1 MGNVIIRAA
10 TSGDIPG
17 ICHVNRGEDG
27 PWAEIDSCAAYVM
40 NRLRCGFYVQVAEY
54 GGRIAAHGEW
64 IVSDEYRGR
73 TFYLGQLQVDPDLQ
87 RRGIGH
93 LMIEDGVAHARAA
106 GCGTV
111 TLIPEQDTHSQL
123 FYEKC
128 GFVRGEDLLFSSLP
142 AREGALRGERLSEA
156 PHELVRTMPFVFG
169 LCQTAAQHMW
179 QVFNRRPD
187 GEGRQV
193 DTLMGDGFCIQLGG
207 FDKQKNALLLTW
219 AEDGKAGEAVIQA
232 RAFTYAL
239 GYPGLS
245 FCFFPANRRFFPED
259 AVEVDN
265 YEMILRL

>member
-64 IVSDEYRGR
+64 VVSDEYRGR

-207 FDKQKNALLLTW
+207 FDKQKTRCCSHGRRTEKPEKRSFRRGRSRMRWAIRACRSSFSRQTGASSLKMRSRLT
-219 AEDGKAGEAVIQA
+219 IT
-232 RAFTYAL
+232 R
-239 GYPGLS
+239 
-245 FCFFPANRRFFPED
+245 
-259 AVEVDN
+259 
-265 YEMILRL
+265 